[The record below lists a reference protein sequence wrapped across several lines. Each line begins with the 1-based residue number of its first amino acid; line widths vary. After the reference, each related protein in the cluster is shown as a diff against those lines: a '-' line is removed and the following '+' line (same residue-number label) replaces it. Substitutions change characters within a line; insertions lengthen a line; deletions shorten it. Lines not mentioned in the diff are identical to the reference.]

1 MPINAFV
8 GQNRM
13 QMISKRAGL
22 FVKSKTKWV
31 HPYKDHPTDRLK
43 IKLILDEKIKG
54 NRIVGLEA
62 RIEPGDVH
70 QLHIHENEYV
80 LVYSLRGKCVVTV
93 GRKTRTVLPNTMIFI
108 PPNVPHRFYNK
119 FSSPWEG
126 IAFAIG
132 TKSEIKNIWMEG

>member
-1 MPINAFV
+1 
-8 GQNRM
+8 M
-13 QMISKRAGL
+13 QMISKKNGL
-22 FVKSKTKWV
+22 FVKSKTKWI

-43 IKLILDEKIKG
+43 IKLILNEKIKG
-54 NRIVGLEA
+54 NRIAGLEA
-62 RIEPGDVH
+62 RIESGDVH

-80 LVYSLRGKCVVTV
+80 LVYSLKGKCVVTV

-108 PPNVPHRFYNK
+108 PPKVPHRFYNK

-132 TKSEIKNIWMEG
+132 TKTKIKNIWMEE